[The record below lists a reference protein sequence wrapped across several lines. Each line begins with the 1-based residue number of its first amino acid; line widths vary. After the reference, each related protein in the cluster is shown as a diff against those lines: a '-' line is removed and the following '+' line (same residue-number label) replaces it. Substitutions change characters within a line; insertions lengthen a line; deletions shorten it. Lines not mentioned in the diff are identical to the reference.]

1 MSESPIDATLTRPMK
16 SAAPCA
22 LLVGLALVACQ
33 GPSPARPNVV
43 VIFADDLGYG
53 DLSCY
58 GAPEIE
64 TPQLDRLAEEGLRF
78 TDFYSA
84 ASVCTPARAALLT
97 GRYPVRHL
105 SHNLGPE
112 STGGLPLEEVTLADV
127 LRGAGYRTMAVGKWH
142 LGHARP
148 ELLPTGR
155 GFEHFVG
162 LLYSNDMILPWCPW
176 LSEEHVLELYRD
188 EEAVELVQYD
198 QEHLT
203 ELYTEEALRFIEDAG
218 DEPFFLY
225 LAHSMPHLPISVSER
240 FRGRSRGGLYGDVI
254 ECLDWSTGEILRVLE
269 ERGLAEDTLV
279 LFTSDNG
286 PWHDLPERML
296 QRGVE
301 PGHAGSA
308 DPLRG
313 AKGSSW
319 EGGFRVPAVLRWPAA
334 LPRGAVVHEPTST
347 LDLLPTV
354 AAAAGVTLPEER
366 VLDGEDLLPLLRQ
379 ESASARSP
387 FLYYRN
393 DTLEALRDGRWKL
406 RLAHDGRPELFAL
419 EADPGERLDRAGEE
433 PELVRELYATMVASA
448 EAQGG
453 KVRSLDEGGTR

>member
-203 ELYTEEALRFIEDAG
+203 ELYTELSPNGSPVVIIGVGVNVAITAEAFPELLRPIATSVLIETGDTYPSRELAALIARRLREKLAG
-218 DEPFFLY
+218 YEATRGPDLTGY
-225 LAHSMPHLPISVSER
+225 LAR
-240 FRGRSRGGLYGDVI
+240 FPFVGRRVQHDGQREGRVTGVAADGGLEVRWDDTDAVEAI
-254 ECLDWSTGEILRVLE
+254 RSGEI
-269 ERGLAEDTLV
+269 TLLV
-279 LFTSDNG
+279 PS
-286 PWHDLPERML
+286 
-296 QRGVE
+296 
-301 PGHAGSA
+301 
-308 DPLRG
+308 
-313 AKGSSW
+313 
-319 EGGFRVPAVLRWPAA
+319 EG
-334 LPRGAVVHEPTST
+334 
-347 LDLLPTV
+347 
-354 AAAAGVTLPEER
+354 
-366 VLDGEDLLPLLRQ
+366 
-379 ESASARSP
+379 
-387 FLYYRN
+387 
-393 DTLEALRDGRWKL
+393 EA
-406 RLAHDGRPELFAL
+406 
-419 EADPGERLDRAGEE
+419 
-433 PELVRELYATMVASA
+433 
-448 EAQGG
+448 
-453 KVRSLDEGGTR
+453 